1 MLGIKVLHALI
12 KHMTGLVKFLTTKQF
27 PTLLNNHEDVF
38 DLFWRMVVT
47 QNNSICFL
55 VNYENTFLLFIITIV
70 MVTVISW
77 ISHFLNITIF
87 VIIKLKFCIIKYGNI
102 KSYPQALFKPFIR
115 RKLLKPIAKISLLL
129 PRYGNKLLLP

>member
-55 VNYENTFLLFIITIV
+55 VNYENKLLLFIIIIV
-70 MVTVISW
+70 KYL
-77 ISHFLNITIF
+77 HFLEITIF
-87 VIIKLKFCIIKYGNI
+87 VIIKLKFCIIEYGNI
-102 KSYPQALFKPFIR
+102 KSYPQALFKHFIR